1 MQQYSSM
8 GKENIARDDMVV
20 PRIALLQAVHPE
32 VVNSLGESGHFFHT
46 IAEEDLGDTLEDLVI
61 IHHSKRYTLWNPRHE
76 GGGVL
81 VRASDGAHWD
91 DDFEGEIAPYKD
103 RPKYKVKYSVKKG
116 DRVSRDTGLGKWG
129 TLDPDNSDS
138 PPAATL
144 THVLVCCL
152 LDRLEMGPFVMLLQR
167 SAEPVAKMLLS
178 KINLDSAPI
187 FGQKFRVSSKVVNNS
202 SSQDYNQYVFTKTGH
217 VPDQDVFNKLME
229 MHNAFREQG
238 VKFDENAAQEEAT
251 GDGASAPTDGND
263 EGSPGY

>member
-1 MQQYSSM
+1 M

-32 VVNSLGESGHFFHT
+32 VVNGQGESGHFFHT
-46 IAEEDLGDTLEDLVI
+46 VGEEDLGDLLEQLVI

-91 DDFEGEIAPYKD
+91 DDFDGEIAPYKD
-103 RPKYKVKYSVKKG
+103 RPKYKVKYTVKKG
-116 DRVSRDTGLGKWG
+116 DRVGRDTGLGKWG
-129 TLDPDNSDS
+129 TQDPDNSDS

-178 KINLDSAPI
+178 KINLDNAPI
-187 FGQKFRVSSKVVNNS
+187 FGQVYRVSSKVVNNNS
-202 SSQDYNQYVFTKTGH
+202 NQDFNQYVFAKAGH
-217 VPDQDVFNKLME
+217 VQDVDVFNKLKE
-229 MHNAFREQG
+229 LHGAFREEG
-238 VKFDENAAQEEAT
+238 VKFDETAAQDEAT
-251 GDGASAPTDGND
+251 GGDATGGGDGDDKTEDKSG
-263 EGSPGY
+263 PGY